1 MAQTINKKNT
11 DKRKIK
17 IERPMTPEEQAAADK
32 AAEVRN
38 SADRIARQIIDMTRN
53 GLFVTLRF
61 MDVALCQFSYINSDQ
76 LAEDMKRVKTI
87 ATTGQHMIYD
97 PQYVI
102 EQYMKDKQ
110 SLSRD
115 YLHMVLHC
123 VFRHPFVSSGLDRA
137 AWDLACDTAVESI
150 ICDLDVR
157 QANTREA
164 QETAAEI
171 DRIKTMMNGR
181 MTAEHLYAWLR
192 SGGAQRKDMEKWRHL
207 FHRDD
212 HGVWWDI
219 AKQIEEEMKRRA
231 EEEKDE
237 RVREDEHDAQ
247 PDPEDENEDNADGTD
262 DAENDDEAGTDE
274 DGEGEENDED
284 GDDDASGDGSG
295 EEGEENSEE
304 SSEDPEEDDGEEE
317 EESSEEGEEAAEEE
331 PEEAE
336 EDSEED
342 DGWRE
347 EEYEDEYS
355 SVPGQSMERENPDD
369 MADPDSDTHDTG
381 EESNDDGS
389 GGGGAGDDPEQ
400 SEDEGSGS
408 GESPE
413 GMSGEASDEGK
424 QDDERRPDS
433 NMSGT
438 AGEGKQD
445 DSPGEDPFGDDE
457 NKGSSQNMSG
467 SGGRQQQGTS
477 GGEHSAGTGGGGD
490 GSQSAWEH
498 SSGEATQRGSGDD
511 GERSRM
517 SGSSGN
523 KEQLQ
528 PGAEQ
533 QKQEAKAEQGTADS
547 GEDEEKAPSYMHSGE
562 EQRELEEK
570 WKEISERMLVDLET
584 SSKEWGD
591 KSDSMLQGIK
601 KINRDKYDYATF
613 LRKFSTLKEDI
624 QINDD
629 EFDYVYYTLGMKRYG
644 NIPLIEPLEYKE
656 VRKIRDFVI
665 AIDTSGSCAGE
676 VVQKFLD
683 KTFSIFM
690 QQENFF
696 RKINLHIIQCDAEI
710 QDVVKI
716 TDKTEFEYYIRNLEF
731 KGFGGTD
738 FRPVFEYVNT
748 MIDAGEFDDL
758 KGLIYFTDGNG
769 TYPKRRPP
777 YETAFIFVDDDEFEY
792 QVPSWAMK
800 LVLETSDIT
809 EEVLI

>member
-137 AWDLACDTAVESI
+137 AWDLACDIAVESI

-247 PDPEDENEDNADGTD
+247 PDPEDENEDNADGAD

-336 EDSEED
+336 
-342 DGWRE
+342 GL
-347 EEYEDEYS
+347 
-355 SVPGQSMERENPDD
+355 
-369 MADPDSDTHDTG
+369 
-381 EESNDDGS
+381 
-389 GGGGAGDDPEQ
+389 
-400 SEDEGSGS
+400 
-408 GESPE
+408 
-413 GMSGEASDEGK
+413 
-424 QDDERRPDS
+424 
-433 NMSGT
+433 
-438 AGEGKQD
+438 
-445 DSPGEDPFGDDE
+445 
-457 NKGSSQNMSG
+457 
-467 SGGRQQQGTS
+467 
-477 GGEHSAGTGGGGD
+477 
-490 GSQSAWEH
+490 
-498 SSGEATQRGSGDD
+498 RG
-511 GERSRM
+511 
-517 SGSSGN
+517 
-523 KEQLQ
+523 
-528 PGAEQ
+528 
-533 QKQEAKAEQGTADS
+533 
-547 GEDEEKAPSYMHSGE
+547 
-562 EQRELEEK
+562 
-570 WKEISERMLVDLET
+570 
-584 SSKEWGD
+584 
-591 KSDSMLQGIK
+591 
-601 KINRDKYDYATF
+601 
-613 LRKFSTLKEDI
+613 
-624 QINDD
+624 
-629 EFDYVYYTLGMKRYG
+629 
-644 NIPLIEPLEYKE
+644 
-656 VRKIRDFVI
+656 
-665 AIDTSGSCAGE
+665 
-676 VVQKFLD
+676 
-683 KTFSIFM
+683 
-690 QQENFF
+690 
-696 RKINLHIIQCDAEI
+696 
-710 QDVVKI
+710 
-716 TDKTEFEYYIRNLEF
+716 
-731 KGFGGTD
+731 
-738 FRPVFEYVNT
+738 
-748 MIDAGEFDDL
+748 
-758 KGLIYFTDGNG
+758 
-769 TYPKRRPP
+769 
-777 YETAFIFVDDDEFEY
+777 
-792 QVPSWAMK
+792 
-800 LVLETSDIT
+800 
-809 EEVLI
+809 